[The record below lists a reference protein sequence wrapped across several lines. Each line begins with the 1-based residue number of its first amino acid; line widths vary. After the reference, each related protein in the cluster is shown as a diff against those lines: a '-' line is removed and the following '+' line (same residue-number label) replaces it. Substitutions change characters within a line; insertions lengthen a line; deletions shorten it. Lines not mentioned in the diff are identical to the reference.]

1 MPERF
6 FQPGDVIFRPGEPAG
21 EAYLIVS
28 GSVELLAPSGDRL
41 VRVALCGPG
50 DVFGEMAPIEEQPR
64 FLTARSTTSCRA
76 ATLSRPDLE
85 HFLAHNPE
93 KCLGYLR
100 SLFGRLREASERA
113 AFADGTKPQHPVLV
127 SVTIRPLTLRAAESM
142 RGEALSVTRYPFRV
156 GREAELSDPPAAE
169 GNDLSVRDRRP
180 YNVSRSHAAL
190 ARVDGGGLVVLDQGS
205 RLGTL
210 VNGQRIGRGRPAQQA
225 PLPRGDNVLVL
236 GSRDSPFQFEV
247 TVGGTG

>member
-1 MPERF
+1 MPDRF

-28 GSVELLAPSGDRL
+28 GSVELLAPSGGRL

-50 DVFGEMAPIEEQPR
+50 DVFGEMGLIEGMPHS
-64 FLTARSTTSCRA
+64 LTARATVYCRA

-127 SVTIRPLTLRAAESM
+127 SVTIRPLTPRAAESM
-142 RGEALSVTRYPFRV
+142 GEVVSVTRYPFRV

-180 YNVSRSHAAL
+180 YNVSRSHAAIEL
-190 ARVDGGGLVVLDQGS
+190 GGEGLEVVDLGS

-210 VNGQRIGRGRPAQQA
+210 VNGRRIGRDWPSRRA
-225 PLPRGDNVLVL
+225 PLLRGDNVLVL
-236 GSRDSPFQFEV
+236 GSRGSPFRFQV
-247 TVGGTG
+247 TVGGVG

>member
-1 MPERF
+1 MPDRF

-28 GSVELLAPSGDRL
+28 GSVELLSRSGDRF

-50 DVFGEMAPIEEQPR
+50 DVFGEMGLIEGMPHS
-64 FLTARSTTSCRA
+64 LTARATVYCRA

-127 SVTIRPLTLRAAESM
+127 SVTIRPLTPRAAESM
-142 RGEALSVTRYPFRV
+142 RGEVLSVTRYPFRV

-180 YNVSRSHAAL
+180 YNVSRGHAAIEL
-190 ARVDGGGLVVLDQGS
+190 GGEGLEVVDLGS

-210 VNGQRIGRGRPAQQA
+210 VNDRRIGRDWPGRRA
-225 PLPRGDNVLVL
+225 PLLRGDNVLVL
-236 GSRDSPFQFEV
+236 GSRGSPFRFQV
-247 TVGGTG
+247 TVGGVG